1 MTALAYRLHAYG
13 HEFNVKEFLILVLGA
28 TGAILAIFL
37 KEAVQHALHRRVIAW
52 QLFGYLVAWKA
63 NIVRAPPLL
72 GLYLRVEEREKQLT
86 ESYSDGTEAFR
97 TRWMEQSK
105 VRDEAREEIKS
116 AIQKALT
123 ENIDFKLDD
132 FYMKA
137 LELGAESFALR
148 RTMLADSKSFISD
161 KDAAMLGR
169 AVAMNVI
176 QFRTSILD
184 ISNVIEGAI
193 KLMGLQGEQRATSLA
208 QLVDQVVILGES
220 ALIAFI
226 RLERHVDR
234 VSKQSVPNL
243 VWSVLRGA

>member
-1 MTALAYRLHAYG
+1 
-13 HEFNVKEFLILVLGA
+13 
-28 TGAILAIFL
+28 
-37 KEAVQHALHRRVIAW
+37 
-52 QLFGYLVAWKA
+52 
-63 NIVRAPPLL
+63 
-72 GLYLRVEEREKQLT
+72 
-86 ESYSDGTEAFR
+86 
-97 TRWMEQSK
+97 
-105 VRDEAREEIKS
+105 
-116 AIQKALT
+116 
-123 ENIDFKLDD
+123 
-132 FYMKA
+132 
-137 LELGAESFALR
+137 
-148 RTMLADSKSFISD
+148 
-161 KDAAMLGR
+161 MLGR

-176 QFRTSILD
+176 QFRTSSLD